1 VSLLDYERRFVAYLL
16 GRAPD
21 ATGLGDPAR
30 LALYRG
36 MAQRRMLGQ
45 ARAAYRASHTLL
57 GEMAFAA
64 LFARYLRDEPPATS
78 ALRDAIA
85 AFGVRAAIEPDV
97 ERPWLAELLA
107 LESLLFRA
115 AFEPADAAPSAPA
128 ELDFHAPPRFV
139 APLHVL
145 RARHPVQR
153 LLAQAPPAELE
164 ARPVT
169 LWVYRDR
176 ADVARWRVTSPLLAR
191 ISELAA
197 VDPDATLTE
206 LVRRAADL
214 EGRALDHTLLAE
226 LADGLTAATTAGV
239 LLGARPCS

>member
-21 ATGLGDPAR
+21 ADGLGDPAR

-57 GEMAFAA
+57 GEAAFAA

-78 ALRDAIA
+78 ALRDAIVS
-85 AFGVRAAIEPDV
+85 FGARAAVEPAE
-97 ERPWLAELLA
+97 ERPWLGELLV

-115 AFEPADAAPSAPA
+115 AFEPAEVLLSAPA
-128 ELDFHAPPRFV
+128 ELDFHAPPLFV

-145 RARHPVQR
+145 RVRHPVQR
-153 LLAQAPPAELE
+153 LLAPDPPAQLE
-164 ARPVT
+164 ARPST
-169 LWVYRDR
+169 LWVYRDGT
-176 ADVARWRVTSPLLAR
+176 DVARWRVASALLGR

-197 VDPDATLTE
+197 VDPAATLTE
-206 LVRRAADL
+206 LVRRAAEL
-214 EGRALDHTLLAE
+214 EGRTLDHTLLAE
-226 LADGLTAATTAGV
+226 LADGLTAATAAGV
-239 LLGARPCS
+239 LLGSRPCS

>member
-1 VSLLDYERRFVAYLL
+1 VSLLDYERRFLAYLL

-45 ARAAYRASHTLL
+45 ARAAYRASHTLM
-57 GEMAFAA
+57 GEAAFAA
-64 LFARYLRDEPPATS
+64 LFARYLHDEPPATS

-85 AFGVRAAIEPDV
+85 AFGQRAAVEAEA
-97 ERPWLAELLA
+97 ERPWLPELLV

-115 AFEPADAAPSAPA
+115 AFEPADAAPSTPA
-128 ELDFHAPPRFV
+128 ELDFHAPPLFV

-145 RARHPVQR
+145 RVRHPVQR
-153 LLAQAPPAELE
+153 LLAQEPPAQLDV
-164 ARPVT
+164 RSVT
-169 LWVYRDR
+169 LWVYRDG
-176 ADVARWRVTSPLLAR
+176 ADVARWRVTSALLGR
-191 ISELAA
+191 VSELAA
-197 VDPDATLTE
+197 ADPSATLTE
-206 LVRRAADL
+206 LVRRGAEL